1 MTTART
7 RRRRRPG
14 VLRRHALGLIVF
26 GILLVWLVLY
36 VRGDPDTRIGAFYG
50 NALADWLGTFVI
62 VIATKYLFEIG
73 SAESRSPHPR
83 SRGLFMRLLID
94 HSLTI
99 GLLATG
105 AFWWVLYVRL
115 PVNAKSGQV
124 VGNILSEW
132 TQIFG
137 LVVITK
143 YFREIGSKE
152 GN

>member
-1 MTTART
+1 VATART
-7 RRRRRPG
+7 KRRRQSG
-14 VLRRHALGLIVF
+14 VLRRHALGLVVL

-36 VRGDPDTRIGAFYG
+36 VRGDPDTRLGAFYG

-73 SAESRSPHPR
+73 SAESRPPHPR
-83 SRGLFMRLLID
+83 SRGPLMRLLID

-99 GLLATG
+99 ALLATG
-105 AFWWVLYVRL
+105 AFWWVLYARL
-115 PVNAKSGQV
+115 PVNDKSGQV
-124 VGNILSEW
+124 IGNILSEW
-132 TQIFG
+132 TQILG